1 MPICGNYKRPL
12 LLLTEAQYVPSAQ
25 LPAKRMQRQGPITGV
40 MDTELQWTF
49 FSDWNLAQV
58 PIGRFD
64 H

>member
-1 MPICGNYKRPL
+1 
-12 LLLTEAQYVPSAQ
+12 
-25 LPAKRMQRQGPITGV
+25 MQRQGPITGV